1 MKCLAKLDGSKSK
14 TRMVSGFHNI
24 PLDRDG
30 QRNGGDGGNR
40 TPVRKPS
47 TDSST
52 YLAVLFDLT
61 YSTPT
66 SKQEISELP

>member
-1 MKCLAKLDGSKSK
+1 MQMDDIKSK
-14 TRMVSGFHNI
+14 TRMVSGFHSI

-30 QRNGGDGGNR
+30 QHIGGAGENR

>member
-1 MKCLAKLDGSKSK
+1 VAFFL
-14 TRMVSGFHNI
+14 V
-24 PLDRDG
+24 
-30 QRNGGDGGNR
+30 GGAGGNR

-66 SKQEISELP
+66 SKQETSELPWG

>member
-1 MKCLAKLDGSKSK
+1 MRPLRTLMNPHELAITSM
-14 TRMVSGFHNI
+14 RQSG
-24 PLDRDG
+24 G
-30 QRNGGDGGNR
+30 AGGNR

-61 YSTPT
+61 YYAPT

>member
-1 MKCLAKLDGSKSK
+1 MRSAHLLNKNISYKIDKKRL
-14 TRMVSGFHNI
+14 RFHVAI
-24 PLDRDG
+24 SSYWA
-30 QRNGGDGGNR
+30 GGNR

-52 YLAVLFDLT
+52 YLAVLFNLT

>member
-1 MKCLAKLDGSKSK
+1 MTTKNPQL
-14 TRMVSGFHNI
+14 SGFNVFILHLI
-24 PLDRDG
+24 
-30 QRNGGDGGNR
+30 GGAGGNR

-61 YSTPT
+61 YSAPT

>member
-1 MKCLAKLDGSKSK
+1 
-14 TRMVSGFHNI
+14 MVSGFHSI

-30 QRNGGDGGNR
+30 QHDGGAGENR

-61 YSTPT
+61 YSAPT